1 MLRSRTG
8 LKMSQKADSAKEK
21 KKDQKTFR
29 LKKKLEELL
38 LKTSLKMS
46 RKSGSLTAN
55 YKEVRHDSRIVHS
68 IVNV

>member
-1 MLRSRTG
+1 
-8 LKMSQKADSAKEK
+8 MSQKADSAKK

-29 LKKKLEELL
+29 LKKKPEELL
-38 LKTSLKMS
+38 LKTSLKMT

-55 YKEVRHDSRIVHS
+55 YKEVRHDSRILHS